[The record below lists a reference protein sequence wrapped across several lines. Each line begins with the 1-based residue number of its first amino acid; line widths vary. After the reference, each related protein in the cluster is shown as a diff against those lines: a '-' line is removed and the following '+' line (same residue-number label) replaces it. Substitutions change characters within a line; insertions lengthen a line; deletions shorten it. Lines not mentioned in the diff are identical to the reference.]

1 MRPPDESGATGLQ
14 LAVKRIITALMR
26 PRLLL
31 LDDEETIRQILS
43 DFFEK
48 KGFEVVALSM
58 AKQAIELVDRDQF
71 DVAIFDINLAGENG
85 LELLRYFKT
94 NCPQLPVIMLT
105 GMSDSEE
112 LIDQALFRGANGF
125 MRKGEPLENL
135 LEVVQSYV
143 RAK

>member
-1 MRPPDESGATGLQ
+1 MRAGGGAAGLQ
-14 LAVKRIITALMR
+14 FPDKRIIRASMR

-31 LDDEETIRQILS
+31 LDDEETIRQVLS
-43 DFFEK
+43 DFFER
-48 KGFEVVALSM
+48 KGFDVAALGT
-58 AKQAIELVDRDQF
+58 AKQAIELVDREQF
-71 DVAIFDINLAGENG
+71 DLAIFDINLAGENG

-94 NCPQLPVIMLT
+94 NSPQLPVIMLT
-105 GMSDSEE
+105 GMSDPEE

>member
-1 MRPPDESGATGLQ
+1 
-14 LAVKRIITALMR
+14 MR

-31 LDDEETIRQILS
+31 LDDEETIRQVLS
-43 DFFEK
+43 DFFER
-48 KGFEVVALSM
+48 KGFDVAALGT
-58 AKQAIELVDRDQF
+58 AKQAIELVDREQF
-71 DVAIFDINLAGENG
+71 DLAIFDINLAGENG

-94 NCPQLPVIMLT
+94 NSPQLPVIMLT
-105 GMSDSEE
+105 GMSDPEE

>member
-1 MRPPDESGATGLQ
+1 MQ
-14 LAVKRIITALMR
+14 

-48 KGFEVVALSM
+48 KGFEVAALST
-58 AKQAIELVDRDQF
+58 AKQAIELVDREKF
-71 DVAIFDINLAGENG
+71 DLAIFDINLAGENG

-143 RAK
+143 RAG

>member
-1 MRPPDESGATGLQ
+1 MQ
-14 LAVKRIITALMR
+14 

-48 KGFEVVALSM
+48 KGFEVTALTT
-58 AKQAIELVDRDQF
+58 AKQAIELADRETF

-105 GMSDSEE
+105 GLSDPEE
-112 LIDQALFRGANGF
+112 LIDQAMFRGANGF
-125 MRKGEPLENL
+125 MRKGESLENL
-135 LEVVQSYV
+135 LQVVQSYV